1 MGQPGSLKVNVLG
14 LAGQRSEAQG
24 GAPLVWAAVRGTQAH
39 LSAASPAHTRLD
51 CPGGQDAS
59 PGTSGASGPLGLAE
73 ELEEDS
79 WAVYS
84 GPRSSLADGHLG
96 HLSSLR
102 LGSLVVRTQALFTR
116 ADWARSSS

>member
-1 MGQPGSLKVNVLG
+1 MNVLG

-24 GAPLVWAAVRGTQAH
+24 GPPPLVWAAVRGTRAR
-39 LSAASPAHTRLD
+39 LSAASLAHVRLD

-73 ELEEDS
+73 ELKEDS

-96 HLSSLR
+96 HLSSLHP
-102 LGSLVVRTQALFTR
+102 GSLAMRTQALFTH
-116 ADWARSSS
+116 ADWARSLS

>member
-1 MGQPGSLKVNVLG
+1 MSLAWLDR
-14 LAGQRSEAQG
+14 GQRHREEP
-24 GAPLVWAAVRGTQAH
+24 PLVWAAVRGTQAH